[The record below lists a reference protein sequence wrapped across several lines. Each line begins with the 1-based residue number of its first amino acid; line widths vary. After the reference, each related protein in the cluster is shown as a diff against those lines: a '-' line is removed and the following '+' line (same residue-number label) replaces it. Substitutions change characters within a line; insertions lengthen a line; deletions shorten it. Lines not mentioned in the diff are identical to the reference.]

1 MEFLVRLEDKVNT
14 QVFCFNPSHKS
25 LKMGR
30 VFYEDDTFHAP
41 CPDCGSDEFLYRK
54 NNAITKKGH
63 FITYKPDGWT
73 WGINERKHYGI
84 VKIDCTEKEAKVWC
98 EGIRDE
104 QAETDA
110 NNYRSQ
116 ADNRKQAIIK
126 SLPIPLMKEIV
137 KNALESDIQYQ
148 DLRWQERQADN
159 RVSIA
164 YRPRKNKLDFEKVL
178 TVEQLKDWNNVKK
191 YSPVVSISDKAEI
204 KEAI

>member
-14 QVFCFNPSHKS
+14 QVFCMNPVHKGNH
-25 LKMGR
+25 MDR
-30 VFYEDDTFHAP
+30 VFYEDATFRAP
-41 CPDCGSDEFLYRK
+41 CPECGSDKFLYRK
-54 NNAITKKGH
+54 NSAITKKGH
-63 FITYKPDGWT
+63 FITYKPDNWT
-73 WGINERKHYGI
+73 WGVNERKHYGI

-137 KNALESDIQYQ
+137 KNALESDVQYQ
-148 DLRWQERQADN
+148 DLRWQERQSENKATI
-159 RVSIA
+159 V
-164 YRPRKNKLDFEKVL
+164 YRPRKNKFDFEKVL
-178 TVEQLKDWNNVKK
+178 TETQFADWNNKKK
-191 YSPVVSISDKAEI
+191 YSPVVSISDKTEI